1 MRHLH
6 PSNPW
11 TVVLVALVAIL
22 TGACKKPE
30 QTCKPDS
37 VDWRLQLAMQ
47 SAKIINPTDEGKSLP
62 TVVRVFQLR
71 GELAIDSLEFESLW
85 AAEDVS
91 ALGESFLS
99 MEEITMFAEQNEVRE
114 IPVENEA
121 THVVAAGLFRK
132 PASTSWYTSYE
143 IPKQHP
149 EVVCAKAPTD
159 KVYPNPCF
167 YLLLDRN
174 VLDGGPTPPAGYQSG
189 KDLQCAPLG
198 VTIAPELSER
208 EKRKKKRQDRRKRIR
223 DRRKQVEDKPDELE
237 RSLDGQTPDED
248 VKDIPGM
255 EKQELPDVNVPD
267 ADLPE
272 TEVPTVDVPDVEV
285 PKK

>member
-6 PSNPW
+6 PRHPL
-11 TVVLVALVAIL
+11 TVVLVALVAML
-22 TGACKKPE
+22 TGACGKKTGP
-30 QTCKPDS
+30 TCKPES

-47 SAKIINPTDEGKSLP
+47 SAKVINPTDEGKSLP

-71 GELAIDSLEFESLW
+71 GDLAIDGLEFESLW
-85 AAEDVS
+85 EAEEVE

-114 IPVENEA
+114 IPVEDEA

-132 PASTSWYTSYE
+132 PASTSWFTSYE

-159 KVYPNPCF
+159 KIYPNPCF
-167 YLLLDRN
+167 YMLLDRN
-174 VLDGGPTPPAGYQSG
+174 VLDGGATPPAGYQTG

-208 EKRKKKRQDRRKRIR
+208 DKRKKKRQDRWKRFR
-223 DRRKQVEDKPDELE
+223 ERRKEAEEKPDELE
-237 RSLDGQTPDED
+237 KSLDEQTPTDDINE
-248 VKDIPGM
+248 IPGV
-255 EKQELPDVNVPD
+255 DVDRPE
-267 ADLPE
+267 LPE
-272 TEVPTVDVPDVEV
+272 TELPTPEVEL
-285 PKK
+285 PK